1 LVNTLIAKKDSKR
14 NKLKDQDRNFHD
26 WYRFVLSY
34 PPHLVG
40 EYISRF
46 GLDKD
51 SILFDPF
58 CGTGTTLIES
68 KLKDI
73 TSIGAEASPFA
84 HFVSSVKVDWNIDY
98 DKYLEMAK
106 KIKCKVLQKLEKQNI
121 IDGFPTKIDNVNV
134 DLKNVSPQKQKWL
147 IKNSISPLPLH
158 KALTLL
164 EEIKTYK
171 KERFYKHLLLAFVNA
186 AVNDFSNLRFGPEV
200 GIGKIKE
207 DSPVVRPWFNKVNKQ
222 IEDLVSLEGPNNTK
236 SDVFHFDT
244 RNKMNQISNNSIDA
258 IITSPPY
265 PNEKDYSRTT
275 RLESVLLDFIT
286 NREELQAFKKS
297 LIRSNSRG
305 VYVKDDD
312 EKWIKDFE
320 SVQKIAEQIEERRKK
335 LNKNSGFEKLY
346 SKVTKHYF
354 GGMYRH
360 LLSIKPKMKSGS
372 KLAYVVGDQ
381 ASYLRIMIKTGEIL
395 AEIAEDI
402 GYKVNDIEL
411 FRTRYAT
418 TTGEDLREE
427 VLILEKE

>member
-1 LVNTLIAKKDSKR
+1 LENTLIAKKNSKR
-14 NKLKDQDRNFHD
+14 NKLEDQDRKFHE

-34 PPHLVG
+34 PPHLVDA
-40 EYISRF
+40 YINRF
-46 GLDKD
+46 GLDKN
-51 SILFDPF
+51 SVLFDPF
-58 CGTGTTLIES
+58 CGTGTTLVES
-68 KLKDI
+68 KLKNI

-84 HFVSSVKVDWNIDY
+84 HFVSSVKVDWDIGC
-98 DKYLEMAK
+98 DKYLESAK
-106 KIKCKVLQKLEKQNI
+106 KIKSKVLDKLEKQNI
-121 IDGFPTKIDNVNV
+121 IEGFPTKIDNVTV

-164 EEIKTYK
+164 EEIKNYK
-171 KERFYKHLLLAFVNA
+171 TESFYNHLLLAFVNA

-200 GIGKIKE
+200 GVGRIKE
-207 DSPVVRPWFNKVNKQ
+207 DTPVIQPWFNEVEKQ
-222 IEDLVSLEGPNNTK
+222 IEDLISLEGNNNTK
-236 SDVFHFDT
+236 CNVFHFDT
-244 RNKMNQISNNSIDA
+244 RNEMHQISDNSIDA

-286 NREELQAFKKS
+286 NRKELQAFKKA

-305 VYVKDDD
+305 IYVKDED
-312 EKWIKDFE
+312 EKWIEDFE
-320 SVQKIAEQIEERRKK
+320 SVQKIAEQIEERRKE

-360 LLSIKPKMKSGS
+360 LLSIKTKMKSGS

-381 ASYLRIMIKTGEIL
+381 ASYLRIMIRTGEIL

-411 FRTRYAT
+411 FRTRFAT
-418 TTGEDLREE
+418 ATEEDLREE